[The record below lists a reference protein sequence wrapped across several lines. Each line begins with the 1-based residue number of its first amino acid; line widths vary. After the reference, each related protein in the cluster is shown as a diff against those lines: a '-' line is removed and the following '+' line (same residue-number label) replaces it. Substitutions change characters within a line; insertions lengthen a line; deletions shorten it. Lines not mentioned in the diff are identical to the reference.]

1 MLFSHLVKKPLFY
14 EYIHEGI
21 MRFVTSKY
29 AEKLSFA
36 VMLGY
41 VMDESL
47 TTVLDILEKGLIKH
61 SIKTKQLE
69 ITKTLP
75 NSSSFICSC
84 SSSHQRTHDSSIE
97 IRLTYFVG
105 RYFDLKYSPFFLNQK

>member
-1 MLFSHLVKKPLFY
+1 MLFSHLVKNLFFY
-14 EYIHEGI
+14 EYIHEGL
-21 MRFVTSKY
+21 MHFVTSKY
-29 AEKLSFA
+29 AKKLPFA

-47 TTVLDILEKGLIKH
+47 TTVLDIHENGLILL
-61 SIKTKQLE
+61 SIKTKQLG

-84 SSSHQRTHDSSIE
+84 SSSHQRTDGSSIE
-97 IRLTYFVG
+97 IRHTLLAVT
-105 RYFDLKYSPFFLNQK
+105 SI